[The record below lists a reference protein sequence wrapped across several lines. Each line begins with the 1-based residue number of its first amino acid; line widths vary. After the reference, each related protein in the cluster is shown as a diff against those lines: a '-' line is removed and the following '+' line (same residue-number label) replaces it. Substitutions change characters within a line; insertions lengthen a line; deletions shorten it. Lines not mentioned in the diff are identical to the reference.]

1 MRSFSIIGAGKVGV
15 SLGLALANH
24 GFQLK
29 YISDCDLKAARRA
42 RRIIKQGKATGDNC
56 RAAGAAGITFICV
69 PDGLIA
75 KVAGELSALD
85 LRGKYVFQTSGAVS
99 SEVLQPLSRRGAA
112 VASLHPVQTFADT
125 PPDPDIFQG
134 IFFGLEGDQKAV
146 KLGEFLAKKLQ
157 AGVILISPENK
168 VLYHLACSITSNFM
182 VVLLSEAKSLFELL
196 GFEEETY
203 LEVIYPLLN
212 KTLDNVRELGCERS
226 LTGPVLRG
234 DIETVRKHLQA
245 LSQKPG
251 LEKLYRLM
259 SLQAL
264 NLAEKR
270 GLEKRKVKALKHLL
284 EQK

>member
-1 MRSFSIIGAGKVGV
+1 MKSFSIIGAGKVGV

-24 GFQLK
+24 GFQLE
-29 YISDCDLKAARRA
+29 YISDCDLQAARRA
-42 RRIIKQGKATGDNC
+42 RRIIKQGKATRDNC

-75 KVAGELSALD
+75 KVAKDLSTLN

-99 SEVLQPLSRRGAA
+99 SEVLQPLSRQGAA
-112 VASLHPVQTFADT
+112 VASLHPVQTFAAA

-146 KLGEFLAKKLQ
+146 KLGQFLARKLQ
-157 AGVILISPENK
+157 AGVILISPDNK
-168 VLYHLACSITSNFM
+168 ALYHLACSITSNFM

-196 GFEEETY
+196 GFEEKIY
-203 LEVIYPLLN
+203 LEVIYPLLD
-212 KTLDNVRELGCERS
+212 KTLDNVRELGCEQS

-251 LEKLYRLM
+251 LERLYRLM